1 LADDKLDFIKKELL
15 KSGFPLEM
23 EVSSIL
29 RKRNYEVFKSV
40 YFFDDD
46 EQKAREF
53 DIFASLPLYE
63 DSSIEYDLDTD
74 WYFNPFV
81 AIECKKSAVYSWV
94 FFRSEPIVGHLD
106 IGHSIDVLT
115 EKVGYLKSVCGQL
128 LTKSFLSHYTNEE
141 ANIVSEH
148 QQVKYAKLPKNGR
161 VERPVKDS
169 IFDAISKIIKF
180 MNYNFQTL
188 NKFYR
193 ADPTR
198 NDVIFYFPII
208 VFDGPL
214 YEVSYEKSLEVKAS
228 KHVIYETSYFSNLTK
243 SLVPAYIDIVRKDAF
258 EEVLSIIEKEAI
270 NCRNY
275 LRTPE
280 AQERLSKILN
290 TVKE

>member
-53 DIFASLPLYE
+53 DIQASLPLYE
-63 DSSIEYDLDTD
+63 DSSSASEINDDN

-81 AIECKKSAVYSWV
+81 IIECKKSVVYSWV
-94 FFRSEPIVGHLD
+94 FFRSEPVASWFD

-115 EKVGYLKSVCGQL
+115 EKVGYLKSACGQL
-128 LTKSFLSHYTNEE
+128 LTKGFLPHYRNDE

-148 QQVKYAKLPKNGR
+148 QQVKLKKKQKKENLG
-161 VERPVKDS
+161 KDS

-193 ADPTR
+193 TDPTR
-198 NDVIFYFPII
+198 NDIFFFFPMI

-214 YEVSYEKSLEVKAS
+214 YTVSYEKALEVKAS
-228 KHVIYETSYFSNLTK
+228 KHVIYETSYFSTLTK

-258 EEVLSIIEKEAI
+258 EEMLSIIEKEAI
-270 NCRNY
+270 DCRNY
-275 LRTPE
+275 LQTPE
-280 AQERLSKILN
+280 AQEQLSKILE